1 MFSGRTARLCC
12 EQQGAS
18 VSAPWREPHQ
28 SKYLS
33 QGEVFTLVSHV
44 DITWNSFLPYLVT
57 FADRLEDL
65 GFRYV
70 DGEVFV
76 PKEEMSEK

>member
-18 VSAPWREPHQ
+18 VSDPWREPHQ

-33 QGEVFTLVSHV
+33 QGEVFTLVTSLGKN
-44 DITWNSFLPYLVT
+44 WNT
-57 FADRLEDL
+57 FFEELERFDA
-65 GFRYV
+65 GFR
-70 DGEVFV
+70 DLF
-76 PKEEMSEK
+76 PEEDC